1 MSQSV
6 ARHTKCCKTKST
18 GIWFIPSMNQD
29 MSGHVTFNVSTFM
42 ANFASP
48 HFYSLLIYELL
59 DLKIKKTLLS
69 RFTFVLLM
77 HVLMY
82 FKNLLSRR
90 TFHALIYYSWF

>member
-18 GIWFIPSMNQD
+18 GIWLIPCVNQH

-42 ANFASP
+42 ANFAPP

-59 DLKIKKTLLS
+59 HLKAKKTLLI
-69 RFTFVLLM
+69 RFTFVL
-77 HVLMY
+77 MY
-82 FKNLLSRR
+82 FKHFISHKI
-90 TFHALIYYSWF
+90 FHALTYYSWF